1 MIHLGGSSHGLM
13 DSCTTLAIVI
23 GLGHM
28 VSQAVGSQRF
38 TSVTFVE
45 TFRKEA
51 CLSAGAA
58 KKIECKV

>member
-1 MIHLGGSSHGLM
+1 M

-23 GLGHM
+23 GLERM
-28 VSQAVGSQRF
+28 VSQAIGSQRF

-58 KKIECKV
+58 KKIECKA